1 MAEALNNFVWDQI
14 SLAHDLRVVC
24 VDDDPEAAKF
34 RVSFDVVLDRES
46 YQTLTG
52 IARNRNRGIPVT
64 LLKRIVRHGL
74 KLFFSD
80 EENENDI
87 AA

>member
-34 RVSFDVVLDRES
+34 RVSFDVVLDREI
-46 YQTLTG
+46 L
-52 IARNRNRGIPVT
+52 I
-64 LLKRIVRHGL
+64 KR
-74 KLFFSD
+74 
-80 EENENDI
+80 
-87 AA
+87 